1 MHIDIQERMFYNW
14 IVTKGFLSD
23 IGGILVENCNEEKES
38 YRQQIIQ
45 MVKKVERC
53 DILVYIYKAVLGVID
68 EEKEIVQ
75 NKYSKR
81 GV

>member
-1 MHIDIQERMFYNW
+1 MHIDIQERTFYNW
-14 IVTKGFLSD
+14 IAAKGFLSD
-23 IGGILVENCNEEKES
+23 IGGILVESCNEEKEN

-45 MVKKVERC
+45 MVKNVERY

-68 EEKEIVQ
+68 EKKEIVQ

>member
-1 MHIDIQERMFYNW
+1 MHIDIRERTFCNW
-14 IVTKGFLSD
+14 IAAKGFLSD
-23 IGGILVENCNEEKES
+23 IGGILVESCNEEKEN

-45 MVKKVERC
+45 MVKNVERY

-68 EEKEIVQ
+68 EKKEIVQ

>member
-1 MHIDIQERMFYNW
+1 MHIDIQERTFCNW
-14 IVTKGFLSD
+14 IAAKGFLSD
-23 IGGILVENCNEEKES
+23 VGGILVESCNEEKEN

-45 MVKKVERC
+45 MVKNVERC
-53 DILVYIYKAVLGVID
+53 DILVYIYKAVLGVVD

>member
-1 MHIDIQERMFYNW
+1 MHIDIQECMFCNW
-14 IVTKGFLSD
+14 IVAKEFLSD
-23 IGGILVENCNEEKES
+23 IGGILVESCNEEKEN
-38 YRQQIIQ
+38 YRQRIIQ
-45 MVKKVERC
+45 MVKNVERC
-53 DILVYIYKAVLGVID
+53 DILVYIYKAVLGVVD